1 MVKTLE
7 KLNYDYSLVSI
18 DSSLEFLT
26 DTKNLLISEG
36 VYDEKK
42 IKLVHAP
49 IKDVILDNK
58 IYKWYQRDLI
68 ESSIELIDFLF
79 IDGPFGG
86 LCKNSRYPGLPILKR
101 FFNKNRTTIV
111 MHDSKRED
119 EKEIIN
125 MWKKENLDIKD
136 IFNIETE
143 RGGVKV
149 IF

>member
-7 KLNYDYSLVSI
+7 KLGYDYSLVSI

-49 IKDVILDNK
+49 IKDTIVGSGV
-58 IYKWYQRDLI
+58 YKWYQRDLVENSV
-68 ESSIELIDFLF
+68 ESIDFLF

-86 LCKNSRYPGLPILKR
+86 LCKNSRYPGLPLLKR
-101 FFNKNRTTIV
+101 FFNEDRATIV

-119 EKEIIN
+119 EKEIVDI
-125 MWKKENLDIKD
+125 WKRENPEIEN
-136 IFNIETE
+136 IFNIETK
-143 RGGVKV
+143 RGGVKI